1 MGQMNTPEE
10 LRAAQVAQA
19 TMPLNQELRKLY
31 RSARHIQHHAPY
43 AAARVARIAD
53 QAEYFLQQWP
63 DAQWPAVSQPDWP
76 MPAKTVLVAWL
87 DAVKQETAPY
97 VAGNILWPYASWRQ
111 ATTTLLA
118 ALVPFT

>member
-1 MGQMNTPEE
+1 
-10 LRAAQVAQA
+10 
-19 TMPLNQELRKLY
+19 
-31 RSARHIQHHAPY
+31 
-43 AAARVARIAD
+43 
-53 QAEYFLQQWP
+53 
-63 DAQWPAVSQPDWP
+63 